1 MHSWFL
7 QLYCQVPLAATT
19 IAHLT
24 SQATGWWRALWKPI
38 IPLSCWRAYE
48 KICSPP
54 TECWPWL
61 KGAAA
66 HSRGQIHRVAS
77 TANIAVTR
85 KHSPECWAKYR
96 RYDITY
102 YLMWSQRTCTHGKFQ
117 RNKNVRSPGIVQARD
132 SVSQVHVQTFQQT
145 TTFLIPP
152 HITADRRTISSSEWS
167 PRESL
172 PTFYLIFWGGGGLRL
187 TTIEYN

>member
-7 QLYCQVPLAATT
+7 QLYCQVPLATTT

-61 KGAAA
+61 KGAVA

-117 RNKNVRSPGIVQARD
+117 RNKNVRSPAVVQARD
-132 SVSQVHVQTFQQT
+132 SVSQVHIQTFQQT

-152 HITADRRTISSSEWS
+152 HITADRRTISFSEWS

-172 PTFYLIFWGGGGLRL
+172 PTFYLIFVEGGN
-187 TTIEYN
+187 YD